1 MNMKN
6 RSMILS
12 LILILFV
19 FVLAGCKI
27 ENKNNVVPA
36 DMETSPA
43 EYKNMS
49 VEELHTQLEN
59 KDFFLVDV
67 HIPEQEHLAGTDKF
81 IPYDTILQNL
91 DQLPQDKNAKIVLY
105 CRSGTMSEDAAQ
117 ELSNAGYTNVYNVL
131 GGMNAWKEK
140 GYAVR

>member
-1 MNMKN
+1 MKN

-59 KDFFLVDV
+59 KDFFLNRS
-67 HIPEQEHLAGTDKF
+67 ILLAQ
-81 IPYDTILQNL
+81 INSSRMIQ
-91 DQLPQDKNAKIVLY
+91 Y
-105 CRSGTMSEDAAQ
+105 CKT
-117 ELSNAGYTNVYNVL
+117 
-131 GGMNAWKEK
+131 
-140 GYAVR
+140 

>member
-1 MNMKN
+1 MKN

>member
-1 MNMKN
+1 MKN

-140 GYAVR
+140 GYAV

>member
-1 MNMKN
+1 M
-6 RSMILS
+6 S